1 MKIIRWITLALT
13 AIFTAVMMF
22 VLPNDASIPVHF
34 DINGNP
40 DRFGSKYEML
50 IMPIIIIATVV
61 FLELFIKKYKKQAEN
76 ETDEKKKAEFL
87 SNAKV
92 MNITSI
98 ITSVFF
104 FAITTMTYYIVYSTT
119 FSKLGLPEISVNN
132 VIGILLGAMLI
143 ALANYM
149 PKTRKNRNIGL
160 RLSWSWYNDTTWR
173 KSNKFASYLMIIV
186 GIICIIGSLLFNETV
201 SGIIMMVSTII
212 AIALMTIYAYIVYR
226 DERKK
231 ENEGTDKE

>member
-22 VLPNDASIPVHF
+22 VLPNDASVPVHF

-132 VIGILLGAMLI
+132 VIGILLGAMFI

-149 PKTRKNRNIGL
+149 PKTRKNRKETQ
-160 RLSWSWYNDTTWR
+160 RR
-173 KSNKFASYLMIIV
+173 QIV
-186 GIICIIGSLLFNETV
+186 
-201 SGIIMMVSTII
+201 
-212 AIALMTIYAYIVYR
+212 
-226 DERKK
+226 
-231 ENEGTDKE
+231 

>member
-22 VLPNDASIPVHF
+22 VLPNDASVPVHF

-173 KSNKFASYLMIIV
+173 KSNKFASCVMMIV

-201 SGIIMMVSTII
+201 SGIIMMASVVV
-212 AIALMTIYAYIVYR
+212 AIAMMTIYAYIVYR
-226 DERKK
+226 TERKK
-231 ENEGTDKE
+231 NDEGTDKE

>member
-1 MKIIRWITLALT
+1 MKTIRWIILTLT

-22 VLPNDASIPVHF
+22 VLPNDATVPVHF

-50 IMPIIIIATVV
+50 IMPIIMLATMV
-61 FLELFIKKYKKQAEN
+61 FLESYIKKYKKQADN
-76 ETDEKKKAEFL
+76 ETDEKKKTELL

-92 MNITSI
+92 MNITGAI
-98 ITSVFF
+98 VSVFF
-104 FAITTMTYYIVYSTT
+104 LAITTMTYYIVYSTT
-119 FSKLGLPEISVNN
+119 FAKLGLPEVSVTN
-132 VIGILLGAMLI
+132 VIGVLLGLLLI

-160 RLSWSWYNDTTWR
+160 RLSWTWYNDTTWR
-173 KSNKFASYLMIIV
+173 KSNKFASFVMMIA
-186 GIICIIGSLLFNETV
+186 GIISIIASLLIKGTIA
-201 SGIIMMVSTII
+201 GIIMLISVFSGIVI
-212 AIALMTIYAYIVYR
+212 MTTYAYIVYR

-231 ENEGTDKE
+231 ESEESNKE

>member
-1 MKIIRWITLALT
+1 MKIIKWITLGLT
-13 AIFTAVMMF
+13 AIFSAVMMI
-22 VLPNDASIPVHF
+22 VLPNDATIPVHF

-40 DRFGSKYEML
+40 DRFGSKYEL
-50 IMPIIIIATVV
+50 LVIAITFLATVF
-61 FLELFIKKYKKQAEN
+61 FLDYMIKKYKKQADVEV
-76 ETDEKKKAEFL
+76 DEKKKAEFL

-92 MNITSI
+92 MEITGAITSI
-98 ITSVFF
+98 FVF
-104 FAITTMTYYIVYSTT
+104 ALTTTIYYIVYSTT
-119 FSKLGLPEISVNN
+119 FPNLGLPEVSIIN
-132 VIGILLGAMLI
+132 VIGVLLGAMFI

-149 PKTRKNRNIGL
+149 PRTRKNRNIGL

-226 DERKK
+226 EERKK
-231 ENEGTDKE
+231 DDEGTDKE

>member
-22 VLPNDASIPVHF
+22 VLPNDATVPVHF

-92 MNITSI
+92 MNITSV

-119 FSKLGLPEISVNN
+119 FSKLGLPEVSVNN
-132 VIGILLGAMLI
+132 VLGILLGAMFI

-186 GIICIIGSLLFNETV
+186 GVICIIGSLFLKQTMA
-201 SGIIMMVSTII
+201 GIIMMISVII

-226 DERKK
+226 EERKK
-231 ENEGTDKE
+231 NDEGTDKE